1 MPLAGYIP
9 IGDKVISSNVLVPIK
24 SCALLLIANPINAAH
39 TPFPQFAT
47 YVEKYFIR
55 GNCCVRCFVIMIPRL
70 VKKKERKKKVKNC
83 ETIIHREFDL
93 THVRRRRETRNANFF
108 QLSLVP
114 LIPSHCTNV
123 YNRSQ
128 CLDIKRRSRNVAMAG
143 RAATN
148 EFSPKDSSFRE
159 RITHRKL
166 NSKRW
171 RAAIKLQI
179 NYG

>member
-70 VKKKERKKKVKNC
+70 VKKKERKKKVKIGNVRSVLFVFRNSVASRRKFLVFC
-83 ETIIHREFDL
+83 ISKPRATEAIWFLILCTNTKKNILYIYTHKHIHIRTHTYTIDDYIVYKINDL
-93 THVRRRRETRNANFF
+93 
-108 QLSLVP
+108 LSL
-114 LIPSHCTNV
+114 
-123 YNRSQ
+123 
-128 CLDIKRRSRNVAMAG
+128 
-143 RAATN
+143 
-148 EFSPKDSSFRE
+148 
-159 RITHRKL
+159 
-166 NSKRW
+166 
-171 RAAIKLQI
+171 
-179 NYG
+179 

>member
-70 VKKKERKKKVKNC
+70 VKKKERKKEK
-83 ETIIHREFDL
+83 
-93 THVRRRRETRNANFF
+93 
-108 QLSLVP
+108 
-114 LIPSHCTNV
+114 
-123 YNRSQ
+123 
-128 CLDIKRRSRNVAMAG
+128 G
-143 RAATN
+143 
-148 EFSPKDSSFRE
+148 
-159 RITHRKL
+159 
-166 NSKRW
+166 
-171 RAAIKLQI
+171 
-179 NYG
+179 